1 MKNVFSTTPKK
12 KKGQILCKI
21 LPGANLPTIIINA
34 IFVTFCSCM
43 QLWSVLSLLKCF
55 SVFCRSGSRIREIS
69 ATPLQNSAFFLRVL
83 LVLQHLILTHYK
95 SFTSS
100 KALLINPK
108 LNLYS
113 VQILQLLLSA
123 FNTSLLHAWQNYLNS
138 IIHFW
143 LQISQQKNIF
153 FYITWFYSTLMLLV
167 QLFLSSKMNLIL
179 FKLW

>member
-1 MKNVFSTTPKK
+1 MKMSYKDLIQICYVWKMFFLQLQKK

-43 QLWSVLSLLKCF
+43 QLWSVLSLLKWF
-55 SVFCRSGSRIREIS
+55 SVFCRSESRIREIS

-83 LVLQHLILTHYK
+83 LVLQHLVLTHYK

-108 LNLYS
+108 RTKPLFS
-113 VQILQLLLSA
+113 TDFTA
-123 FNTSLLHAWQNYLNS
+123 FAICL
-138 IIHFW
+138 
-143 LQISQQKNIF
+143 
-153 FYITWFYSTLMLLV
+153 
-167 QLFLSSKMNLIL
+167 
-179 FKLW
+179 